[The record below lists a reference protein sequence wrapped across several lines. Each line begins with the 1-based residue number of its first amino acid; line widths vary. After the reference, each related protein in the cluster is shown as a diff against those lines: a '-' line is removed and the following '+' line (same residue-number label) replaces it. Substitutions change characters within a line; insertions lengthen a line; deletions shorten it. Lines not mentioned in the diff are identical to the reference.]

1 VLTFFSLRSWVGR
14 SVMNSPSTTGT
25 KTNVPVK
32 PLALISMLAAWS
44 AVMSASRRHFS
55 VSEAVVHLRK
65 KSVNYQHCERMH
77 FTRLVRP
84 SRYRSSNICER
95 ESIQIRS
102 CYETYLWNSI
112 VILVLRRQKRR
123 ARNSRP
129 EQWWVCFPPIR
140 HDLLED

>member
-1 VLTFFSLRSWVGR
+1 MLTFFSLRSWVGR

-32 PLALISMLAAWS
+32 PLALISMLAAWR

-55 VSEAVVHLRK
+55 VSEAAVHLRM
-65 KSVNYQHCERMH
+65 KSANYRHCERMH
-77 FTRLVRP
+77 FTRFVRP

-102 CYETYLWNSI
+102 CCETYLWNSI
-112 VILVLRRQKRR
+112 VVLVLRRQKCR
-123 ARNSRP
+123 ARNSCS
-129 EQWWVCFPPIR
+129 EQWWVRFPPICY
-140 HDLLED
+140 DLLED